1 MNKAFGFTL
10 LELLI
15 GLALLGLLLALLFG
29 GFRLASMTWNSAE
42 ERLERASKEQM
53 ARALIRRLLTQIQPL
68 RWKKSP
74 NRAVAFMGEPERLV
88 AIAPLGGA
96 LGEGLQT
103 IEFSVASTGAASM
116 SLLFR
121 HQGVNQETE
130 HFAADID
137 QAKHYVVLDELL
149 ATSFSYYG
157 PAQRGGEP
165 GWHEVW
171 SNPEELPRLVR
182 INLKSTD
189 SGWSDMVVVPMLNG
203 SGCRWDNFTKR
214 CL

>member
-1 MNKAFGFTL
+1 MPKTQIRDIPVTGAVVD
-10 LELLI
+10 
-15 GLALLGLLLALLFG
+15 
-29 GFRLASMTWNSAE
+29 RLTWNSAE
-42 ERLERASKEQM
+42 ERLERTAKEQM
-53 ARALIRRLLTQIQPL
+53 ARALVRRLVTQMQPL

-74 NRAVAFMGEPERLV
+74 NRAVTFLGEPERLV

-103 IEFSVASTGAASM
+103 IEFSMASAGTTNVN
-116 SLLFR
+116 LLFR
-121 HQGVNQETE
+121 HQGLNQELE
-130 HFAADID
+130 HFAADIE
-137 QAKHYVVLDELL
+137 QAKHHVVLDGLL
-149 ATSFSYYG
+149 AVRFSYYG
-157 PAQRGGEP
+157 PTQRGAEP

-182 INLKSTD
+182 IKLESTD